1 MRGLAAPCC
10 IRAATIESIIM
21 PLIIVTGRPCTGKTT
36 FASQLRDYLVA
47 SGKEHVVLLNEESL
61 NLNKIESYQ
70 SATKEKVLRGAIK
83 SAADHALTTSTYVI
97 VDSLNYIKG
106 YRYEL
111 YCTSR
116 TVRTPH
122 CVVWVAAS
130 EDTAAAW
137 NRERLERGSDGYEE
151 SVFADLRLRYE
162 APNESNRWDAPLFR
176 VNALPNTGESS
187 DVGKYAVIANDINV
201 SLDTNSTPAPAV
213 KAKSSWKPKKAST
226 TAPAPVA
233 VAEMPT
239 EQSPKGLWF
248 SGSMAGVVDDLS
260 TFQSTD
266 AVLQAMS
273 AYFSTAQAPTPNSST
288 VIAQHAQADLLYELD
303 RTSQQITQVLVT
315 HQAENVEGT
324 PVRLEEYDRI
334 LTMTRFTSMAEL
346 QRLRRQWVKINAQHP
361 PNSTQ
366 AIGAS
371 FIDFLAV
378 HL

>member
-1 MRGLAAPCC
+1 
-10 IRAATIESIIM
+10 M

-36 FASQLRDYLVA
+36 FSNQLRDHLLS
-47 SGKEHVVLLNEESL
+47 SGKEHVVLVNEESL
-61 NLNKIESYQ
+61 NLNKVDSYQ

-130 EDTAAAW
+130 EDTAATW
-137 NRERLERGSDGYEE
+137 NKERMDRGDDRYEE
-151 SVFADLRLRYE
+151 SVFADLLLRYE

-176 VNALPNTGESS
+176 VNSQPSGAAKSNRKSAEAATIASVIS
-187 DVGKYAVIANDINV
+187 DSI
-201 SLDTNSTPAPAV
+201 STVV
-213 KAKSSWKPKKAST
+213 KAKSSWKPKKASQPPLVQVPIE
-226 TAPAPVA
+226 APADSAADGAAPLGH
-233 VAEMPT
+233 
-239 EQSPKGLWF
+239 SPKGLWF
-248 SGSMAGVVDDLS
+248 SGSMAGVTDDLS
-260 TFQSTD
+260 AFQT
-266 AVLQAMS
+266 AEEVLHAMT

-303 RTSQQITQVLVT
+303 RTSQQITQVLVA

-324 PVRLEEYDRI
+324 PVRLVDYDRI
-334 LTMTRFTSMAEL
+334 LTVTRFTSMVEL